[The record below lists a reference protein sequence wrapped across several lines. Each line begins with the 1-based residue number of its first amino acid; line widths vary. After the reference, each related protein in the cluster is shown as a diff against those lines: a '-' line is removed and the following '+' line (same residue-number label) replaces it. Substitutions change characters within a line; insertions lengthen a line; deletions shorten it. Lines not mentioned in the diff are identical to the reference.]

1 MRPVAAGG
9 YAAPMAD
16 EVGTPRTS
24 GIAGR
29 SGPELARLLL
39 AVAGG
44 GLIAAF
50 AVLNTG
56 EVEVNWVFGSFRT
69 PLIIV
74 ILVCLGVGLAVGLAS
89 GWRGKGAK
97 QRRAR
102 KT

>member
-1 MRPVAAGG
+1 
-9 YAAPMAD
+9 MAD
-16 EVGTPRTS
+16 QERAPRRQ
-24 GIAGR
+24 GAQGR
-29 SGPELARLLL
+29 SGAEFARLLL

-56 EVEVNWVFGSFRT
+56 EVKVNWVFGTFRT

-74 ILVCLGVGLAVGLAS
+74 ILVCLGIGLAVGLAG

-97 QRRAR
+97 KRRADR
-102 KT
+102 Q

>member
-1 MRPVAAGG
+1 
-9 YAAPMAD
+9 MAD
-16 EVGTPRTS
+16 DAETS
-24 GIAGR
+24 GKTGVAGR
-29 SGPELARLLL
+29 SGPEFARLLL

-56 EVEVNWVFGSFRT
+56 EVEVNWVFGTFRT

-89 GWRGKGAK
+89 GWRGKGAR